1 MSETEIKTKI
11 HQLNESLTGEMFSDM
26 ETKEEIHQ
34 LEMKLKGVKP
44 ESSYFEC
51 VGCGS

>member
-1 MSETEIKTKI
+1 MSAEEINKKI
-11 HQLNESLTGEMFSDM
+11 NELKNSLTGEMFADM

-34 LEMKLKGVKP
+34 LEMELKGVKP